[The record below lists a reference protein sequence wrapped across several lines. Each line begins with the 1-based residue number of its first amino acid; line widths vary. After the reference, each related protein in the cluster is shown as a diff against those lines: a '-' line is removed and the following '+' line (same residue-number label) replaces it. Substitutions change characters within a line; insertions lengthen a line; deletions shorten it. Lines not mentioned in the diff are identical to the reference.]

1 MPGSP
6 GAWADTGASVS
17 GADGVDGRNSYTET
31 TATTTIP
38 VAGGFML
45 ITVPDS
51 TDPLTAPDGGIS
63 WMVPG
68 NIVFVETAGFFQ
80 YLNPVGANQAA
91 LLNLRNDATGEY
103 LSNAVSGTLAIG
115 SAVVPGGLQGPAG
128 LPVEFSSGAPDP
140 TTAPAGG
147 ASGAY
152 IQSGTGGTYWYYN
165 GTTAGPWTDTGIGVT
180 GPAGPTGASGANGHT
195 PVLTMTTLAPSGG
208 VVGDW
213 HIQQVNGGKWQVY
226 YNNGG
231 WVGFAAGTIL
241 GNRLIGTSTTTDPNT
256 AGITTGLNVND
267 YYQTLITGQY
277 TFWTWNGTIWVAS
290 FTFATSGGSSAPV
303 DAEYVVAVANATLSN
318 ERVANATATVVP
330 DTTVPGQMRWNIPD
344 DGVTNAKLNNVPSN
358 TFKGLGLGGPAN
370 PIDLTANQASTILDT
385 ATDPFVRTS
394 AIPGG
399 TVSLQSATNGSPV
412 LGDGRGTG
420 DKVWTMERGIQYQ
433 PSVQP
438 SAGTGTTFV
447 FQTDE
452 YEHLELTLTHDT
464 VTLSYDPP
472 TYDTAN
478 FMLAIDNTTAAELS
492 FLYSASAW
500 KANEGVTPPYT
511 VPANTKIVL
520 VAHYVDG
527 FMWITNVLQNPT
539 TL

>member
-1 MPGSP
+1 
-6 GAWADTGASVS
+6 
-17 GADGVDGRNSYTET
+17 
-31 TATTTIP
+31 
-38 VAGGFML
+38 ML

-80 YLNPVGANQAA
+80 YLNPVGTDQAA
-91 LLNLRNDATGEY
+91 LLNLRNDGTGEY

-128 LPVEFSSGAPDP
+128 LPVAFSSGAPDP
-140 TTAPAGG
+140 TVAPSGG

-165 GTTAGPWTDTGIGVT
+165 GTTTGPWTDTGISVT

-195 PVLTMTTLAPSGG
+195 PVLTMTALAPSGG

-267 YYQTLITGQY
+267 YYQTLIIGQY

-303 DAEYVVAVANATLSN
+303 DAEYVVAVSNATLSN
-318 ERVANATATVVP
+318 ERVANSTATIVP
-330 DTTVPGQMRWNIPD
+330 DTTVAGQMRWNVPD
-344 DGVTNAKLNNVPSN
+344 DGITNAKLNNVPSN

-399 TVSLQSATNGSPV
+399 TSTFQSISDGSPV
-412 LGDGRGTG
+412 LGDGRQTGTN
-420 DKVWTMERGIQYQ
+420 VWTMQRAIQYTPRTLTIVSPLTTNLDTDYQWQKISINVVSFTLGWTGLGIDQNCEWIFEFTNDYIDAGSGLPAQTHLTYDSGRWTKNPGITQ
-433 PSVQP
+433 PSYINPGEAV
-438 SAGTGTTFV
+438 TIHC
-447 FQTDE
+447 FQRDGKMNITCVE
-452 YEHLELTLTHDT
+452 Q
-464 VTLSYDPP
+464 
-472 TYDTAN
+472 
-478 FMLAIDNTTAAELS
+478 
-492 FLYSASAW
+492 
-500 KANEGVTPPYT
+500 GVT
-511 VPANTKIVL
+511 AI
-520 VAHYVDG
+520 
-527 FMWITNVLQNPT
+527 
-539 TL
+539 